1 LEKPKRTYRFKR
13 IDTHNRTSIGII
25 VLVIILLLVPA
36 VMHSP
41 YYIHLLIM
49 VGINAALAMTF
60 IFLLRVGLI
69 NLSIASFWGIGAYA
83 SAMLTMRL
91 NLSFWLALPAA
102 TIISGVVALI
112 VGLLL
117 CRNSGFGFIIPT
129 LAFASVVVLIL
140 GTFDVFGGYVGIVNI
155 PHPEPIAIPFLP
167 VIEFTSKTPYYY
179 LMLFL
184 VAVVITAFYAFY
196 SASTGRAWRAIGL
209 SSSLA
214 ESLGVNLFK
223 YRLTA
228 FIISSSACGL
238 MGSFYAHYYSALVPL
253 TFAPFPKTIYCHI
266 FAILG
271 GIGFPFAGPAIGAFI
286 LTIAPELLRATG
298 AIEPILT
305 GLLVILLVL
314 FAPTGILG
322 LATSGWSSMHP
333 SESID
338 RIGKWIKASL
348 PTSRTDRENRK

>member
-1 LEKPKRTYRFKR
+1 MEKPRRTYRFKR
-13 IDTHNRTSIGII
+13 IDTHNRKSIGII
-25 VLVIILLLVPA
+25 VLVVILLLVPA
-36 VMHSP
+36 VVHSP

-69 NLSIASFWGIGAYA
+69 NLSIAAFWGIGAYA

-91 NLSFWLALPAA
+91 NLPFWLALPAA
-102 TIISGVVALI
+102 TIITGIVALI

-129 LAFASVVVLIL
+129 LAFASVVVLVF

-155 PHPEPIAIPFLP
+155 PHPEPIVIPLLP
-167 VIEFTSKTPYYY
+167 LIEFTSKTPYYY

-184 VAVVITAFYAFY
+184 VAVVVTAFSAFY

-214 ESLGVNLFK
+214 ESLGINLFR

-228 FIISSSACGL
+228 FIIASAVCGL
-238 MGSFYAHYYSALVPL
+238 MGSFYAHYYSALVPI
-253 TFAPFPKTIYCHI
+253 TFTPFPKTIYCHI

-271 GIGFPFAGPAIGAFI
+271 GIAFPFAGPAVGAFI
-286 LTIAPELLRATG
+286 LTLTPEFLRIVG
-298 AIEPILT
+298 EIEPILT
-305 GLLVILLVL
+305 GLLVIVLVL
-314 FAPTGILG
+314 FAPGGILG
-322 LATSGWSSMHP
+322 LLSSRQQVAHP